1 VNDTSE
7 SCVGGDVGHHD
18 GAACSSGCG
27 CACRRP
33 HTDEDLAGREAAR
46 VARQARL
53 ARGQWTDAGAGLQ
66 VRLA

>member
-7 SCVGGDVGHHD
+7 SYLGCDVGPH
-18 GAACSSGCG
+18 GGERPPAA
-27 CACRRP
+27 
-33 HTDEDLAGREAAR
+33 EDLAVRKA
-46 VARQARL
+46 ARQARL